1 MNLAVISSISLCM
14 EYKGMFN
21 IGISIDLINDLSELT
36 ILHIYRTRTPTAS
49 ACYYT
54 HNDVKEAR
62 SGIVTLQNI

>member
-1 MNLAVISSISLCM
+1 
-14 EYKGMFN
+14 MFN
-21 IGISIDLINDLSELT
+21 IGISIYLINDLSELT